1 MQIFINI
8 QGGQTI
14 TLLVDENDIIAN
26 IKKKIENIH
35 GIPQYRQILIFGI
48 QALKDN
54 KTLLY
59 YKIQNKFTLDLCLG
73 PEKGVMKIL
82 NKTLSGK
89 AFPLDVE
96 HSDTIENL
104 KKKIEEKEDIPK
116 NEQRLIYEGKALED
130 DRILDDYN
138 IKEGKTI
145 HLVLRINS

>member
-1 MQIFINI
+1 MLI
-8 QGGQTI
+8 
-14 TLLVDENDIIAN
+14 L
-26 IKKKIENIH
+26 KKKNEKIH

-59 YKIQNKFTLDLCLG
+59 YKIQNKFTLHLCLG
-73 PEKGVMKIL
+73 PEKGSMKIL
-82 NKTLSGK
+82 IKTLSGK
-89 AFPLDVE
+89 AFPLDAE

-116 NEQRLIYEGKALED
+116 NEQRFIYEGKALED

-138 IKEGKTI
+138 TKEGKTI